1 MTTLSLNMFE
11 PNVALD
17 GMYVYQANLPQLH
30 NVIVSGS
37 QSTALTAGNVVILDT
52 SSTNTNAP
60 VVLGAD
66 TDDVPFGIVTYTPVN
81 SSFPAGER
89 VGIAREN
96 DIIWK
101 KADAA
106 IAVGDVVG
114 FKSDYT
120 VIKANPASGV
130 TAGTIGIALTKA
142 AAKGDMIQVQL
153 KFGSVTGE

>member
-81 SSFPAGER
+81 SSFPKGER

-101 KADAA
+101 CKKR
-106 IAVGDVVG
+106 VGG
-114 FKSDYT
+114 RNFKW
-120 VIKANPASGV
+120 G
-130 TAGTIGIALTKA
+130 GIP
-142 AAKGDMIQVQL
+142 
-153 KFGSVTGE
+153 S

>member
-101 KADAA
+101 KADSA
-106 IAVGDVVG
+106 IAVGDAVG

-120 VIKANPASGV
+120 IEKANPASGV

-142 AAKGDMIQVQL
+142 SAKGDMVQVQL